1 MNSEVKKVD
10 VELLLKIVGTMY
22 DWSGVSEDTPDD
34 FEVIAD
40 GAGLSSVTLGDLK
53 DASAILSNLK
63 NLVDVSRDGILK

>member
-1 MNSEVKKVD
+1 MNNEVKKAD

-40 GAGLSSVTLGDLK
+40 SAGLASVTLGDLK
-53 DASAILSNLK
+53 DASTVLTTLK
-63 NLVDVSRDGILK
+63 NIVDSTRDGTLK